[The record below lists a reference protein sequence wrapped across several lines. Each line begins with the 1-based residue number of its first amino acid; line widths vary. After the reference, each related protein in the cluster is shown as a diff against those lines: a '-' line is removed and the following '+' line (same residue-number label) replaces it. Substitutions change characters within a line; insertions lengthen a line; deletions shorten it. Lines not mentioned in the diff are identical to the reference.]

1 MRKGSAACQ
10 HGPARPQEACNSE
23 PLTRPILD
31 RHTWGMGVT
40 HSSSQESVPTSDID
54 LWTDSALR
62 SPYDLWSELRATAP
76 AVYMPKYDLWALPR
90 YAEVREALK
99 NWEVFSS
106 ASGVT
111 LNERMNRILAGGT
124 LCSDPP
130 AHQVLRGIVRRPLTP
145 RELKDLEP
153 EIQLEADRLVDG
165 LIARETFDAVADL
178 ARHLPLTMVST
189 RVGLPEDGR
198 ENMLEWAAANFNC
211 FGPMNQ
217 RARESFP
224 TLEEGVRYSF
234 DPSLPDRLTPG
245 GWAARLW
252 QAADA
257 GEIAPEQCAAM
268 LNDYWGPS
276 LDTTIFATASAIW
289 FFAQRPSQWDILRE
303 DRSLIPHAINEVV
316 RLESPIPQFSR
327 LTTRDYEVEGVTIP
341 KGSRV
346 LVMFGSANRDERKWP
361 HAECFDIRRKPS
373 DHLGFGHGEHA
384 CVGMPLARMEIR
396 ALLTALARR
405 VHRFE
410 LVSEERAI
418 NNMLRGFARLNVAV
432 RTDKPRG

>member
-1 MRKGSAACQ
+1 
-10 HGPARPQEACNSE
+10 
-23 PLTRPILD
+23 
-31 RHTWGMGVT
+31 MGVT
-40 HSSSQESVPTSDID
+40 HSSSQESVPSSDLD
-54 LWTDSALR
+54 PWTDAALR
-62 SPYDLWSELRATAP
+62 SPYDLWSELRALAP
-76 AVYMPKYDLWALPR
+76 AVYLRKYDLWALPR
-90 YAEVREALK
+90 YAQVREALR

-106 ASGVT
+106 ASGVA

-145 RELKDLEP
+145 RELTDLEP
-153 EIQLEADRLVDG
+153 EIQQEADLLVDRLV
-165 LIARETFDAVADL
+165 ARETFDAVADL

-198 ENMLEWAAANFNC
+198 ENMLDWAAANFNC
-211 FGPMNQ
+211 FGPLNE
-217 RARESFP
+217 RAREAFV

-234 DPSLPDRLTPG
+234 DPTLPDRLIPG

-257 GEIAPEQCAAM
+257 GEIAPEQCGAM

-289 FFAQRPSQWDILRE
+289 FFAQFPDQWDLLRA
-303 DRSLIPHAINEVV
+303 DQSLIPHAVNEVI

-341 KGSRV
+341 SGSRV
-346 LVMFGSANRDERKWP
+346 LMMFGSANRDERKWP
-361 HAECFDIRRKPS
+361 DADRFDIARKPS
-373 DHLGFGHGEHA
+373 DHVGFGYGEHA

-405 VHRFE
+405 VDRFE
-410 LVSEERAI
+410 LHGERRAV
-418 NNMLRGFARLNVAV
+418 NNMLRGFAGLDVTV
-432 RTDKPRG
+432 RTNEPRG

>member
-1 MRKGSAACQ
+1 MGA
-10 HGPARPQEACNSE
+10 
-23 PLTRPILD
+23 TR
-31 RHTWGMGVT
+31 
-40 HSSSQESVPTSDID
+40 SSSRESVPSSDLD
-54 LWTDSALR
+54 PWTDGALR
-62 SPYDLWSELRATAP
+62 SPYDLWSELRATGGV
-76 AVYMPKYDLWALPR
+76 VYLRKYDLWALPR
-90 YAEVREALK
+90 YAQVREALK

-106 ASGVT
+106 ASGVA

-145 RELKDLEP
+145 RELTDLAP
-153 EIQLEADRLVDG
+153 EIQREADLLVERLV
-165 LIARETFDAVADL
+165 ARETFDAVADL

-198 ENMLEWAAANFNC
+198 ENMLDWAAANFNC
-211 FGPMNQ
+211 FGPLNR
-217 RARESFP
+217 RAREAFA

-234 DPSLPDRLTPG
+234 DPTLPDRLIPG

-257 GEIAPEQCAAM
+257 GEIAPEQCGAM

-289 FFAQRPSQWDILRE
+289 FFAQFPDQWELLRA
-303 DRSLIPHAINEVV
+303 DPSLIPHAVNEVI

-341 KGSRV
+341 SGSRV

-361 HAECFDIRRKPS
+361 HADRFDIRRKPS
-373 DHLGFGHGEHA
+373 DHLGFGYGEHA

-405 VHRFE
+405 VHRFD
-410 LVSEERAI
+410 LHTERRAV
-418 NNMLRGFARLNVAV
+418 NNMLRGFASLDVTI
-432 RTDKPRG
+432 RTDDPRG